1 MEVVQK
7 DRQRCKICGKNLRRN
22 PLSLLS
28 IDLANDFHLM
38 VHLQGW
44 IAKVR
49 DYLDTQI
56 DAQAAELLADLK
68 ALQDKAVNPKDQ
80 G

>member
-1 MEVVQK
+1 ME
-7 DRQRCKICGKNLRRN
+7 RQRCTICGKNLNRN

-68 ALQDKAVNPKDQ
+68 ALQGQAVYPRNK